1 MRVTLVSVVF
11 AVVVAP
17 VLMPSLVHQVV
28 PSAQQESMVQ
38 QQH

>member
-17 VLMPSLVHQVV
+17 VLMPSLVRQVV
-28 PSAQQESMVQ
+28 PYVQQESMVQ